1 MKKLF
6 PIVIAAI
13 VFLIA
18 FAVLRPAP
26 SQLVVVAAHDLKGG
40 HVLAEQD
47 IEMKAVPAEILAED
61 VVTDAALVIGQPLRI
76 DRGKGDVIRNSHIG
90 NLITLQPNERAI
102 AVKITDGNG
111 VSGLLTPGQT
121 VGVIATIPQN
131 NSDVSGTFSKSTI
144 EGLRVL
150 YIDPR
155 FSASQDANV
164 VPAEATPVGV
174 SGLSGLNTDERARE
188 GSVILAVPTG
198 LQTIFYDFSASGA
211 VSESRS
217 VNALELLAALS
228 YTDGASITLY
238 LMPGEN
244 PVNFSS
250 PGLWLPDLIKT
261 PMPTP
266 TLDPLNTP
274 APVGISATTT
284 PTTNP

>member
-76 DRGKGDVIRNSHIG
+76 DRGKGDVIRSSHIG

-228 YTDGASITLY
+228 YTDGASMTLY

-266 TLDPLNTP
+266 TLNPLNTL
-274 APVGISATTT
+274 APVGISATVT

>member
-188 GSVILAVPTG
+188 GSVIRAVPTG